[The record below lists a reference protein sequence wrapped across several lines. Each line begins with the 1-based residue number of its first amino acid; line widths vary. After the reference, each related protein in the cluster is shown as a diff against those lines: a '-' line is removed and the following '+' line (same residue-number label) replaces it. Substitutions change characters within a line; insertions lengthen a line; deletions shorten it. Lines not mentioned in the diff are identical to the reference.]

1 MSEENPFGRV
11 PVDQTCEE
19 TVNKDTQTSGGTKG
33 FSLRLYAV
41 SKFDLVAEYRST
53 FLRQLKDMLHISR
66 SSSQHK
72 DLQPIRITRDES
84 DVKSITSILQNT
96 WRNPF
101 NPDLQDLV
109 CLLTGKAAT
118 PDMEHDLL
126 QAKDIGETAYKA
138 FREKR
143 LQSNPPKV
151 KFHDTIIKANLTT
164 FTHLNKRASVKA
176 GQNQEVI
183 LRADRKLFA
192 QMIVI
197 TESRN
202 LQMREV
208 LSHPLGPIPWSLA
221 TPDGLMRK
229 TNKVPMAKELQK
241 NVQAA
246 DSIPQPSAF
255 IINGK
260 TLVQRLKGDQKTF
273 AAVAVTL
280 LRRVLN
286 ERGTSDRIDVVFGD
300 YREEP

>member
-1 MSEENPFGRV
+1 MSEDNPFGRV

-33 FSLRLYAV
+33 FSLRRYA
-41 SKFDLVAEYRST
+41 AST

-66 SSSQHK
+66 SSSQRK

-164 FTHLNKRASVKA
+164 FTHLNKRTSVKA

-192 QMIVI
+192 QMIII

-229 TNKVPMAKELQK
+229 TNKVPMAKGLQK

-255 IINGK
+255 IINGR
-260 TLVQRLKGDQKTF
+260 TLVQLLKGDQKTF